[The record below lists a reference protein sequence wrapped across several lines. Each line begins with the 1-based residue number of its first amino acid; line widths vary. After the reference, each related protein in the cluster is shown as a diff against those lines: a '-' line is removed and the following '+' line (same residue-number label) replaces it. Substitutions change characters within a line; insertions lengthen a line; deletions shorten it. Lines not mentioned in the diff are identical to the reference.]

1 MSESRKT
8 VTEVSIP
15 SNPNYLERLRRIM
28 GCLADCAGMDTK
40 EAHDAKLAV
49 TEACANAIRH
59 GSPEGGEDKVS
70 IRISATVGTVVTE
83 VTDRG
88 GGFDPAKLVT
98 KPISEPGGLGIPLM
112 RALSDDLQFER
123 NLKGMTVRLVKT
135 AKSPSV
141 NRRKR

>member
-1 MSESRKT
+1 MSENRQT

-15 SNPNYLERLRRIM
+15 SNPNYLERLRRIV
-28 GCLADCAGMDTK
+28 GCLADHAGMTTK

-59 GSPEGGEDKVS
+59 GSTEGTDDKVS
-70 IRISATVGTVVTE
+70 IRISSAGPTVVTE

-88 GGFDPAKLVT
+88 EGFDPAKLVT
-98 KPISEPGGLGIPLM
+98 RPISEPGGLGIPLM

-123 NLKGMTVRLVKT
+123 SLKGMTVRLVKT
-135 AKSPSV
+135 AKTPSRS
-141 NRRKR
+141 RRR